1 MSMLHGG
8 EKLGFDRGK
17 AFSNARQSFS
27 SATTCNGRSRS
38 GVTPEQRRETF
49 VVPITDWAIA
59 ARLNPFRMLHSERI
73 VNVTL
78 KSQICFGHFHVDQTF
93 SRSGNGVMK

>member
-1 MSMLHGG
+1 
-8 EKLGFDRGK
+8 
-17 AFSNARQSFS
+17 
-27 SATTCNGRSRS
+27 
-38 GVTPEQRRETF
+38 
-49 VVPITDWAIA
+49 
-59 ARLNPFRMLHSERI
+59 

>member
-1 MSMLHGG
+1 MLHRG
-8 EKLGFDRGK
+8 EKLGFERGK
-17 AFSNARQSFS
+17 AFSNARFS
-27 SATTCNGRSRS
+27 SATTCNRRSRS
-38 GVTPEQRRETF
+38 GVTPEQLRETF

-59 ARLNPFRMLHSERI
+59 VRLNPFRMLHSERI